1 MIALSLFISLL
12 IMFAF
17 CEFYIFRIFKEWR
30 GREGGVVSVKQ
41 QMFLQGHTTLVDLP
55 PPPPL
60 LKNKCLS
67 FLKILY
73 YVSCVKLRLR
83 DIYCNTNIDYAIFF
97 FFLVGCFKVKQNSS
111 SNLHSSSSPVA
122 TAKSRHCDEKTTGI
136 SSNWRVS
143 QFIVQS

>member
-17 CEFYIFRIFKEWR
+17 CEFHIFTIFKRME
-30 GREGGVVSVKQ
+30 REGGGVVSVKQ
-41 QMFLQGHTTLVDLP
+41 QMFLQGHTTLDDLP

-97 FFLVGCFKVKQNSS
+97 ILVGCFKVKQNSS